1 MQRSFDA
8 MNNMPIDFSKM
19 MNIPGVQFLN
29 LSISGNSIP
38 KSQKIKKKKKKENK
52 PVKKLTLKIF
62 RHRIRSKAQL
72 DEYVVGQEYGRRKRC
87 RLPFIT
93 ITNVYLQIR

>member
-29 LSISGNSIP
+29 LSDLENSIP
-38 KSQKIKKKKKKENK
+38 KSQKIK
-52 PVKKLTLKIF
+52 
-62 RHRIRSKAQL
+62 
-72 DEYVVGQEYGRRKRC
+72 RRKRKKIN
-87 RLPFIT
+87 R
-93 ITNVYLQIR
+93 